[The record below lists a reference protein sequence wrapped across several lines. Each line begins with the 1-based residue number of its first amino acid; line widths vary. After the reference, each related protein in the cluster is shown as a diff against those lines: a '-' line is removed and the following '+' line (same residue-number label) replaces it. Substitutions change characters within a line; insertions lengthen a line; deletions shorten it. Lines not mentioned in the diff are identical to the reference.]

1 MRSRSGL
8 FDASVTVYFFFLLV
22 FLISRTSNFTSP
34 HDSMAYLE
42 MLRTKNHLWHPHHL
56 LYHELS
62 YYWLHLWKG
71 IFPRVDDYLL
81 VESLSCVFGAGTIA
95 IVFRFFR
102 NRFDLPL
109 LTSWV
114 AAGIVAFSYGVWF
127 YSINVEVYAPSIFFT
142 IACLHQLTKKEWEAK
157 AVWLTV
163 IFHSL
168 AILFHQMNILM
179 APVVI
184 YKIFEQRKNIFV
196 FKTIFWYAFSG
207 IVLVGGTYLLAG
219 RVGEGHYDFKS
230 WMQWLEGYT
239 ATNEYWRP
247 LTLKTPFLAATG
259 FGHAIIGGH
268 FIFNMGLDKLFS
280 SLLGAHSLSDEYFL
294 VKNMPKG
301 IGISL
306 FILCVLFVIGTL
318 VLLIKFISRFKSIN
332 KQYFY
337 IIVPL
342 ILYIVVYSVYFLFWM
357 PEILEFWIG
366 QSIAFW
372 LLLIGTYEPVNRR
385 FNLLLSSMLVLIVAV
400 NYGGS
405 IRPMQ
410 NINNDIG
417 YVRVQ
422 KVREMATSSDLVV
435 VQDPWL
441 LKEFL
446 EYYTPATIVTSPTD
460 QPQNDS
466 LQTEIRNRLQ
476 QGHKI
481 FVFPDPKTAG
491 NNDFTH
497 TLINE
502 YNGRSTVIQK
512 DPAEVYMIK

>member
-8 FDASVTVYFFFLLV
+8 FDASVTVYFLFLFV

-142 IACLHQLTKKEWEAK
+142 IACLYQLTKKEWEAK

-230 WMQWLEGYT
+230 WMRWLEGYT

-268 FIFNMGLDKLFS
+268 FIFNM
-280 SLLGAHSLSDEYFL
+280 
-294 VKNMPKG
+294 
-301 IGISL
+301 
-306 FILCVLFVIGTL
+306 
-318 VLLIKFISRFKSIN
+318 
-332 KQYFY
+332 
-337 IIVPL
+337 
-342 ILYIVVYSVYFLFWM
+342 
-357 PEILEFWIG
+357 
-366 QSIAFW
+366 
-372 LLLIGTYEPVNRR
+372 
-385 FNLLLSSMLVLIVAV
+385 
-400 NYGGS
+400 
-405 IRPMQ
+405 
-410 NINNDIG
+410 
-417 YVRVQ
+417 
-422 KVREMATSSDLVV
+422 
-435 VQDPWL
+435 
-441 LKEFL
+441 
-446 EYYTPATIVTSPTD
+446 
-460 QPQNDS
+460 
-466 LQTEIRNRLQ
+466 
-476 QGHKI
+476 
-481 FVFPDPKTAG
+481 
-491 NNDFTH
+491 
-497 TLINE
+497 
-502 YNGRSTVIQK
+502 
-512 DPAEVYMIK
+512 